1 MAQLGLFLWAIFF
14 IVMGFS
20 MMPGTMTIVMIVSFL
35 CGLYDGIT
43 KERRKKRNRKPNFK
57 LNEWERYF

>member
-20 MMPGTMTIVMIVSFL
+20 MMPGTMTIVMVISFIG
-35 CGLYDGIT
+35 GLIDGIT
-43 KERRKKRNRKPNFK
+43 KERSKKRNRKPNFK